1 MSDLKNAIL
10 DAKYID
16 MIELGD
22 FVVRDTGLPDVDSD
36 GNLMPQATEIAAALF
51 RWAADVQAAE
61 AKKAAGAPEQPE
73 PEPAHPEP
81 EAGQPMQNPMQAPG
95 ASTGFQEYDANGD
108 PLMDAPEAERL
119 EARMQGASQPQG
131 SS

>member
-1 MSDLKNAIL
+1 MSDLKSAIL

-51 RWAADVQAAE
+51 RWAAEMKPAVATPVSPVTPPPARTDESSGVSPQDAPMAE
-61 AKKAAGAPEQPE
+61 A
-73 PEPAHPEP
+73 
-81 EAGQPMQNPMQAPG
+81 
-95 ASTGFQEYDANGD
+95 
-108 PLMDAPEAERL
+108 LEAEL
-119 EARMQGASQPQG
+119 DKLAQEQD
-131 SS
+131 

>member
-1 MSDLKNAIL
+1 MSDLKTAIL

-61 AKKAAGAPEQPE
+61 ARKSAKASDAPAQPE
-73 PEPAHPEP
+73 L
-81 EAGQPMQNPMQAPG
+81 EAQQPMQAPG
-95 ASTGFQEYDANGD
+95 ASTGFQDYDANGD
-108 PLMDAPEAERL
+108 PQTDS
-119 EARMQGASQPQG
+119 QGAGYPGPQMQDPPQSQG
-131 SS
+131 GY

>member
-51 RWAADVQAAE
+51 RWAADVQATE
-61 AKKAAGAPEQPE
+61 AKKAAGAPARPEQDAE
-73 PEPAHPEP
+73 
-81 EAGQPMQNPMQAPG
+81 QPMQAPG
-95 ASTGFQEYDANGD
+95 AGTGFQEYDANGD
-108 PLMDAPEAERL
+108 PLMDASEAERL
-119 EARMQGASQPQG
+119 EARTQGAAQTQG

>member
-1 MSDLKNAIL
+1 MSDLKTAIL

-61 AKKAAGAPEQPE
+61 ARKSAKASDAPAQPE
-73 PEPAHPEP
+73 PEAQ
-81 EAGQPMQNPMQAPG
+81 QPMQNPMQAPG
-95 ASTGFQEYDANGD
+95 ASTGFQDYDANGD
-108 PLMDAPEAERL
+108 PQTEG
-119 EARMQGASQPQG
+119 QGAGFPGTQMQDPPQSQG
-131 SS
+131 GY